1 MLPEK
6 DLPVGVIL
14 SDSSISGSELDRS
27 ITLHFKISC
36 PASPAFSYSRSPV
49 FMVPQVRI
57 EMESE
62 LNLTDDDEEDYGREV
77 GGETTL

>member
-1 MLPEK
+1 
-6 DLPVGVIL
+6 
-14 SDSSISGSELDRS
+14 
-27 ITLHFKISC
+27 
-36 PASPAFSYSRSPV
+36 
-49 FMVPQVRI
+49 MVPQVRI